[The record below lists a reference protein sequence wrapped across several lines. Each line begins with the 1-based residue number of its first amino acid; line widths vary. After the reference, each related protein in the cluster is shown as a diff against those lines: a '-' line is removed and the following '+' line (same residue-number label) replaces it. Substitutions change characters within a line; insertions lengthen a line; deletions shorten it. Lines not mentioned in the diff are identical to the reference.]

1 MIARET
7 RREEE
12 QDIAEEE
19 DGEGGLDVQTIKDIL
34 GFVWRSPRRHPLL
47 ATSLFVVVA
56 GLGMAIAATMPRIY
70 NVSVKLFAQ
79 KTSVLPE
86 AGTIRGAREEDYP
99 MRNVSDVIRQHD
111 NLVDL
116 VERTNLV
123 EKFYARRSPAL
134 RLKDRI
140 MTSLGSQPT
149 ADDKEAGVLST
160 LDKKL
165 VVTADDDSVTISVDW
180 FDPQSTFDVAAEV
193 EHNLLEARYDSQVA
207 MIQEAI
213 NLLEQHQKSKLDQ
226 VDDALA
232 DYDAQR
238 EKLAPAAAAPVDSS
252 IPVTVATARGTVVR
266 RQSAP
271 GAAPVADPD
280 IAHDLEAKRQR
291 IRFLEDEHQHQV
303 DAVRE
308 QLRVALLTLTPLHP
322 TVMALQRS
330 LADLNEPPAELT
342 QLKSDEKKLMAE
354 IIPPSP
360 APSAP
365 LSVLGAFAPGG
376 AATAAAPSQPAAA
389 PTTVR
394 TLAMAEADNPVLA
407 RARQRLESAIHDYQ
421 DATSRVDGAQLEL
434 EFARRACRYRYRVIT
449 PPEVPRGTKKPM
461 STMIGVGSFFAGLL
475 LALLGSAGADLS
487 TGVLLET
494 WQVRRQ
500 LKLEVLTEIDPPVGL
515 L

>member
-1 MIARET
+1 
-7 RREEE
+7 
-12 QDIAEEE
+12 
-19 DGEGGLDVQTIKDIL
+19 
-34 GFVWRSPRRHPLL
+34 
-47 ATSLFVVVA
+47 
-56 GLGMAIAATMPRIY
+56 
-70 NVSVKLFAQ
+70 
-79 KTSVLPE
+79 
-86 AGTIRGAREEDYP
+86 
-99 MRNVSDVIRQHD
+99 
-111 NLVDL
+111 
-116 VERTNLV
+116 
-123 EKFYARRSPAL
+123 
-134 RLKDRI
+134 
-140 MTSLGSQPT
+140 
-149 ADDKEAGVLST
+149 
-160 LDKKL
+160 
-165 VVTADDDSVTISVDW
+165 
-180 FDPQSTFDVAAEV
+180 
-193 EHNLLEARYDSQVA
+193 
-207 MIQEAI
+207 MIQDAI

-238 EKLAPAAAAPVDSS
+238 DKLTSAAAPVDPS
-252 IPVTVATARGTVVR
+252 IPATVAPARGTVAR
-266 RQSAP
+266 RTSAP
-271 GAAPVADPD
+271 GAAPVADAD
-280 IAHDLEAKRQR
+280 ITHELEEKRQR

-360 APSAP
+360 APAAP
-365 LSVLGAFAPGG
+365 VSVLGAFAPGG
-376 AATAAAPSQPAAA
+376 GGATSAAPSQPTA
-389 PTTVR
+389 PAPVR
-394 TLAMAEADNPVLA
+394 PLAMIEQDNPVLA

-421 DATSRVDGAQLEL
+421 DATSRVDGARLEL

-461 STMIGVGSFFAGLL
+461 STIIGVGAIFAGLL
-475 LALLGSAGADLS
+475 LALLASAGADLS

-500 LKLEVLTEIDPPVGL
+500 LKLEVLTEIDPPIGL